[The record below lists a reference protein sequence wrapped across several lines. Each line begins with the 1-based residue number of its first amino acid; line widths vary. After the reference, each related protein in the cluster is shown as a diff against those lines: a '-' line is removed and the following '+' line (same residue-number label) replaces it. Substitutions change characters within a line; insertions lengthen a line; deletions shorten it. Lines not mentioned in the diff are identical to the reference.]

1 MKNLRIILFVVL
13 YWVVNIV
20 AAVLFGM
27 KAVALI
33 LLASCCVSVL
43 SVLLKNDEPDEES
56 EPEHESCAGCA
67 NHLGGGHCRISVE
80 GECREGGGFEL
91 YEPEEG

>member
-1 MKNLRIILFVVL
+1 MKKIGIPVLVVL
-13 YWVVNIV
+13 YWITIIV
-20 AAVLFGM
+20 AEVLFGL

-33 LLASCCVSVL
+33 LLASGCVSVL

-56 EPEHESCAGCA
+56 EIESCAGCR
-67 NHLGGGHCRISVE
+67 NHLGGGHCRINVE